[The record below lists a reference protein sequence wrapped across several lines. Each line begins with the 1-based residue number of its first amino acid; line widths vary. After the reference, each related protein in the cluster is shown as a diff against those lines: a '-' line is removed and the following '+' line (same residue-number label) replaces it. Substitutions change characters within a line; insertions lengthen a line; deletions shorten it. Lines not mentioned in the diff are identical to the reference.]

1 MVPPVAASVHTTATI
16 GAVKTAVAA
25 APATNK
31 RVADFI
37 FTNMP
42 QELPLGTEVK
52 RCSPDGIR
60 THATAVRGRRPRPLD
75 DGAMNKIRLV
85 SIADGRRPVLI
96 RSGLG
101 YQDSNLEWLNQ
112 NQLCCQLHH
121 TPLAAI
127 TAGQSHNWAPAG
139 VTGPTCRLPKIPG
152 APIPPARRPP
162 GCGPAATGSGC
173 GRGQAAPTTQT
184 VAGSPMIPSPPPGSA
199 RTLCA
204 V

>member
-1 MVPPVAASVHTTATI
+1 MVPPVAASVHTTAAI

-37 FTNMP
+37 FTNMA

-85 SIADGRRPVLI
+85 SIADRRRPALI

>member
-1 MVPPVAASVHTTATI
+1 
-16 GAVKTAVAA
+16 
-25 APATNK
+25 
-31 RVADFI
+31 
-37 FTNMP
+37 
-42 QELPLGTEVK
+42 
-52 RCSPDGIR
+52 
-60 THATAVRGRRPRPLD
+60 
-75 DGAMNKIRLV
+75 
-85 SIADGRRPVLI
+85 
-96 RSGLG
+96 
-101 YQDSNLEWLNQ
+101 
-112 NQLCCQLHH
+112 
-121 TPLAAI
+121 LAAI

-173 GRGQAAPTTQT
+173 GRGRAAPTTQT

>member
-1 MVPPVAASVHTTATI
+1 LVPPAAASVHTTAAI

-25 APATNK
+25 APATNI
-31 RVADFI
+31 RVAVFI

-85 SIADGRRPVLI
+85 SIADGRRPALI

-162 GCGPAATGSGC
+162 GCGLAATGSGC
-173 GRGQAAPTTQT
+173 GRGRAAPTTQT
-184 VAGSPMIPSPPPGSA
+184 VAGSPMIPSPPP
-199 RTLCA
+199 
-204 V
+204 